1 VGLLLQL
8 FGGNFALMI
17 QVQKYTIG
25 WDMVN
30 KVGYLTIFDE
40 TGKEHVFSH
49 LTLQEISFLR
59 EMLNHRK
66 VHIDPQQWLV
76 AGWDGL

>member
-1 VGLLLQL
+1 
-8 FGGNFALMI
+8 
-17 QVQKYTIG
+17 
-25 WDMVN
+25 MVN

-49 LTLQEISFLR
+49 LTLQEISFLK